1 MNTFPRRVI
10 DALWL
15 LILILLP
22 ILTLILIGRVVDLAQ
37 QGAVRSWEIEI
48 GRVMVSL
55 VLWVLFLTETV
66 RELRLRAQRRSSDHQ
81 RTAEVKQDIAA
92 VEVKQHLSG
101 DQQP

>member
-1 MNTFPRRVI
+1 MTTFSRRVI

-22 ILTLILIGRVVDLAQ
+22 VLTLALIGRVVDLAQ

-48 GRVMVSL
+48 GRVVVSI

-81 RTAEVKQDIAA
+81 SAAEVKQDITA
-92 VEVKQHLSG
+92 VEVKQHLPG